1 MRAFEVLLPRTV
13 LPQALPDSA
22 GGLQPLTS
30 PDHLRIKEYNRPLT
44 ATFFALGTIL
54 CIVLALSLIFCCAAR
69 LAGQIHGRRRVR
81 VRQRQRLT
89 SGRRR
94 VMRTL
99 EVLRRGEGLK
109 KQTGIRAGIAV
120 VVAEEEERKEGKRD
134 NVGDSGGCG
143 DGEGSGKDLE
153 KGGGKGGWSEWDAGR
168 DEELPEYD
176 PVGFNE
182 KGEMID
188 APCPAYLP
196 RLKSVGNGSDDGRG
210 GMLMKEKILWKWC
223 RSRRG

>member
-1 MRAFEVLLPRTV
+1 MRTFEVLLPRTV
-13 LPQALPDSA
+13 LPRSLPDSTS
-22 GGLQPLTS
+22 GLQPLTS
-30 PDHLRIKEYNRPLT
+30 PDHLRMEEYNRPLT

-69 LAGQIHGRRRVR
+69 LAGQIHERRRVR

-94 VMRTL
+94 VMRRL

-109 KQTGIRAGIAV
+109 KQTWVRAGIAV
-120 VVAEEEERKEGKRD
+120 VVAEEGERKEGKKD
-134 NVGDSGGCG
+134 NADDDGCG
-143 DGEGSGKDLE
+143 DGERLGRDLE
-153 KGGGKGGWSEWDAGR
+153 KEGGGGGWSEWDAGR
-168 DEELPEYD
+168 DEELPVYD
-176 PVGFNE
+176 PVRFNE

-196 RLKSVGNGSDDGRG
+196 RVKSVGNGSDDGRG
-210 GMLMKEKILWKWC
+210 GMLMKENILWKWC